1 MSKVTLNIDTDL
13 DELIK
18 KCDELNKQL
27 EELEDK
33 GKRLH
38 FINVREL
45 AEMLH
50 CSLST
55 ARAIFRLPDFPEI
68 DFCKEKVVL
77 LDALKEWCMTKRS
90 KKDYK

>member
-18 KCDELNKQL
+18 KCNELNKQL

-33 GKRLH
+33 SKQLH
-38 FINVREL
+38 YITIKEL

-50 CSLST
+50 CSQST
-55 ARAIFRLPDFPEI
+55 AQMIFNLPDFPSI
-68 DFCKEKVVL
+68 DFAKNKVVL
-77 LDALKEWCMTKRS
+77 IDALKEWSMTKKS
-90 KKDYK
+90 KKDYE